1 MGQKTTNR
9 ILTVLSLIILG
20 LTAISIPAFAHHGTG
35 ISYDLTK
42 LVTVKGVITD
52 FSFLNP
58 HSQLYWDAKDEKG
71 NIVHWSAEMNSPGNM
86 ERAGYSRKKML
97 GLMKPGAEVTVSGF
111 QSRAGTPVV
120 VFSKAVFA
128 NGEEFQSVGG
138 PGKIE

>member
-1 MGQKTTNR
+1 MKSKIT
-9 ILTVLSLIILG
+9 LSVLVAGVVVACLLG
-20 LTAISIPAFAHHGTG
+20 VSVPAFAHHGTG

-52 FSFLNP
+52 FTFLNP

-86 ERAGYSRKKML
+86 ERAGWGRRKVL
-97 GLMKPGAEVTVSGF
+97 DLFKPGTEVTVSGF
-111 QSRAGTPVV
+111 QSRSGTPVV
-120 VFSKAVFA
+120 VFSKAVMA
-128 NGEEFQSVGG
+128 DGREFKSVGG